1 MTKGA
6 DKKSAPLLCKKGVFD
21 FQYNNINGFIYIHS
35 QQTFLKKKK
44 QEQNSCTRNN
54 KVLTYR

>member
-6 DKKSAPLLCKKGVFD
+6 DKNLLLCLCKKGYFISS
-21 FQYNNINGFIYIHS
+21 YNNINGFIYIHS